1 MRVFEVAKELS
12 VPAESLVHLLRE
24 MDIPVRSHMTAL
36 ADEHVARLRT
46 VIERERRLGHKD
58 VGEALEAAIGDV
70 AGAPKRR
77 RRKREETEGGTPEN
91 APDSTADPVA
101 DAAEAIMAEAAEAAA
116 ERGAGLVTTG
126 GALPTGITVVVDSSV
141 VPPAEPGETLEAAPG
156 AAAPVDETVANA
168 PASPPQ
174 PAAEDVPPR
183 PAAPTPARPASQ
195 RTLRPDAR
203 PEGAPRQ
210 DSNRPPREP
219 LRPAASSGPAAP
231 PRPTPPR

>member
-24 MDIPVRSHMTAL
+24 MDIPVRSHMTDL

-77 RRKREETEGGTPEN
+77 RRKREETEEAPEN

-101 DAAEAIMAEAAEAAA
+101 DAADAIAAEAAMEAA
-116 ERGAGLVTTG
+116 ERGARLVTEG
-126 GALPTGITVVVDSSV
+126 GDDPRGVTVVVDSSV
-141 VPPAEPGETLEAAPG
+141 PPPATAEAPAEAKAGAEIALENQGQTVHNVTIDDKVIVEAQAGTTAKAALELEPGTYDFVCSVPG
-156 AAAPVDETVANA
+156 HEKLMSGTV
-168 PASPPQ
+168 
-174 PAAEDVPPR
+174 EV
-183 PAAPTPARPASQ
+183 T
-195 RTLRPDAR
+195 
-203 PEGAPRQ
+203 E
-210 DSNRPPREP
+210 
-219 LRPAASSGPAAP
+219 
-231 PRPTPPR
+231 